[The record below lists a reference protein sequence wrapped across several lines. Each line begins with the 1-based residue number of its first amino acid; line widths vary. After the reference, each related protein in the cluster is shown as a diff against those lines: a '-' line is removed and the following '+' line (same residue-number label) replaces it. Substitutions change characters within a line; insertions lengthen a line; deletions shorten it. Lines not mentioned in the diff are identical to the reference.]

1 VLVGF
6 TATLLKI
13 TALTNISKILYVDL
27 VWSGF
32 TYLNP
37 ESGKKFITVHTCN
50 NRKDETQT
58 LVEFW
63 TKKAAGLCH
72 LTELLKKA

>member
-1 VLVGF
+1 M
-6 TATLLKI
+6 
-13 TALTNISKILYVDL
+13 NISKILYVDL

-37 ESGKKFITVHTCN
+37 ESGKKFITVHTRN